1 MLFYV
6 LLCDRKDGMARPL
19 RIEYPNAWYHV
30 MNRGRRGENTFSDNT
45 DCEIFLGV
53 LQESSEL
60 FDCRV
65 AAFCLMSNHY
75 HLLLQTPLG
84 NLSRV
89 MRHVNGVYTQR
100 YNRRQKVDGQ
110 LFRGRYKSVLV
121 EEDSHLVELLRY
133 IHRNP
138 VRAHICRTVNDYRWS
153 SHHVYLSTAKKW
165 DWLYTDFLLKM
176 FSDTPGKAITEYT
189 KFVQGEE
196 SEEIIDF
203 FNKKNLLSIWGSR
216 NFVEWIKAKYYR
228 KKRHDEVPQ
237 SKDLAPTIIEI
248 KKAVGLCYKIDIKE
262 LEKTTRG
269 QEKEP
274 RNVAIYLCRKHSS
287 LPLAEIGEEFGCI
300 KYSTVSNVARKIE
313 NKLAES
319 NQLSKKI
326 TLIREKLSL
335 EQRKNGPPFD
345 PFSQKETL

>member
-1 MLFYV
+1 
-6 LLCDRKDGMARPL
+6 MARPL

-30 MNRGRRGENTFSDNT
+30 MNRGRRGENIFSDKT
-45 DCEIFLGV
+45 DFEIFLGI

-60 FDCRV
+60 FGCRV

-89 MRHVNGVYTQR
+89 MRHVNGLYTQR

-110 LFRGRYKSVLV
+110 LFRGRYKSLLV

-138 VRAHICRTVNDYRWS
+138 VRAHICKSVSDYRWS
-153 SHHVYLSTAKKW
+153 SHHVYVSTAKKW

-176 FSDTPGKAITEYT
+176 FSETLDKAITEYE
-189 KFVQGEE
+189 KFVQREE

-203 FNKKNLLSIWGSR
+203 FKKKNFPSILGSR
-216 NFVEWIKAKYYR
+216 NFVELVKAKYYR
-228 KKRHDEVPQ
+228 KKKHDEVPQ

-248 KKAVGLCYKIDIKE
+248 KKVVGLCYKIDIKE
-262 LEKTTRG
+262 LEEVTRG

-274 RNVAIYLCRKHSS
+274 RNVAIYLARKHSGLS
-287 LPLAEIGEEFGCI
+287 LAEIGKEFGCI
-300 KYSTVSNVARKIE
+300 KYSTVSNVVRRIE
-313 NKLAES
+313 NKLAEN
-319 NQLSKKI
+319 NQLSKMI
-326 TLIREKLSL
+326 TLIRGKLSL
-335 EQRKNGPPFD
+335 EHRKNCPLFA
-345 PFSQKETL
+345 PFSKRETL